1 MTGLIKAMI
10 ASIRSADRTEIT
22 YWLGLLMLFAGLS
35 LAVSVATALIVIGA
49 LVVLTS
55 TASSFFITWL
65 SAVEKK

>member
-1 MTGLIKAMI
+1 MKFINWLKAQ
-10 ASIRSADRTEIT
+10 DRAEIT

-35 LAVSVATALIVIGA
+35 LSVSVATALIVIGA